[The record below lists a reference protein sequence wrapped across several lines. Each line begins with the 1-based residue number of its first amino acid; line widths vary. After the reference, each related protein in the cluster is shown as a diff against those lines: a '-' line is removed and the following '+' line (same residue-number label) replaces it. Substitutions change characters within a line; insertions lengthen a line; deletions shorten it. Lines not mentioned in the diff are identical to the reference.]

1 MFIYRKPSQLSYL
14 TSTTTFQTPAM
25 PSPTNR
31 PQQSDNNLSSR
42 KNRFYCHRD
51 KRNASETLVCLNTQ
65 QRQNDLAHDTN
76 IILNATKFRQSE
88 KGTANY
94 TMSPYNFDMSLLTL
108 AHNRRKIGP
117 EFRSIQRA
125 AITLGVI
132 VADHLT
138 DTDHVNNSIGPI
150 TIYRSFC

>member
-1 MFIYRKPSQLSYL
+1 M
-14 TSTTTFQTPAM
+14 
-25 PSPTNR
+25 
-31 PQQSDNNLSSR
+31 
-42 KNRFYCHRD
+42 H
-51 KRNASETLVCLNTQ
+51 CLYTH
-65 QRQNDLAHDTN
+65 AHVNDTN

-125 AITLGVI
+125 AITLGI
-132 VADHLT
+132 ARHSSIK
-138 DTDHVNNSIGPI
+138 NSLLSLVRWLPV
-150 TIYRSFC
+150 